1 MVSSLVFG
9 CGLAATI
16 LVAIAVVG
24 YLDDPLRKQLR
35 ELCGSAKRVAFWAA
49 FANVTVVLMPAIF
62 AMSVEPDSA
71 ATTPP
76 VLAIAQQLKW
86 GFVGLVTSV
95 LTMGWILSR
104 FIPKTPIHAPSSLPA
119 QK

>member
-1 MVSSLVFG
+1 
-9 CGLAATI
+9 
-16 LVAIAVVG
+16 
-24 YLDDPLRKQLR
+24 
-35 ELCGSAKRVAFWAA
+35 
-49 FANVTVVLMPAIF
+49 
-62 AMSVEPDSA
+62 MSVEPDSG

-86 GFVGLVTSV
+86 GFVGLVVSV

-104 FIPKTPIHAPSSLPA
+104 FIPRTPVKAPSSLPA